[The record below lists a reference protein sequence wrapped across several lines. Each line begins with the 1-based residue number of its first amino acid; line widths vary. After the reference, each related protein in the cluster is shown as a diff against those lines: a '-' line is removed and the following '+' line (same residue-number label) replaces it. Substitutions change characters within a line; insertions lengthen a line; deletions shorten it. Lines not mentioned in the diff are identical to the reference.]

1 MHLNDLK
8 SCDDIRVP
16 RFIFDYVTHKSDH
29 VELHGFADGSK
40 DAGQLPGGGT
50 SIYLGYGDVPPFR
63 VTFCSKLCSL
73 RVCFSSY
80 PKLCSLRVYIFLHF
94 STQGR
99 YFLFFISSKVLNFSP
114 TLNLISTIVSTTY
127 PYLSSSILCTP
138 LNVALNI
145 EPPASDSSG
154 ETRRS
159 SRKRTA
165 LVREM

>member
-1 MHLNDLK
+1 MFNVVYGLNA
-8 SCDDIRVP
+8 R
-16 RFIFDYVTHKSDH
+16 
-29 VELHGFADGSK
+29 GG
-40 DAGQLPGGGT
+40 GGGGT

-80 PKLCSLRVYIFLHF
+80 PKLCSLRVYVFLHF

-99 YFLFFISSKVLNFSP
+99 YFLFFISSKVVNFSP

-165 LVREM
+165 LVRDFS

>member
-1 MHLNDLK
+1 MKVVFKLGLK
-8 SCDDIRVP
+8 R
-16 RFIFDYVTHKSDH
+16 
-29 VELHGFADGSK
+29 GSFWNMWPK
-40 DAGQLPGGGT
+40 LVDVMPGGGGT

-80 PKLCSLRVYIFLHF
+80 PKLCSLKVYIFLHH

-99 YFLFFISSKVLNFSP
+99 YFLFFISSKVFNFSP

-138 LNVALNI
+138 LNVAQ
-145 EPPASDSSG
+145 
-154 ETRRS
+154 ETLAQTLYV
-159 SRKRTA
+159 KA
-165 LVREM
+165 

>member
-1 MHLNDLK
+1 MKKNKKND
-8 SCDDIRVP
+8 DFEGTVP
-16 RFIFDYVTHKSDH
+16 
-29 VELHGFADGSK
+29 GG
-40 DAGQLPGGGT
+40 GGGGGT

-94 STQGR
+94 SAQGR
-99 YFLFFISSKVLNFSP
+99 YFVFFISSKVLNFSP

-165 LVREM
+165 LVRDFRERNVRRCAILML

>member
-1 MHLNDLK
+1 MHLNIGRQIINIVLTK
-8 SCDDIRVP
+8 NALL
-16 RFIFDYVTHKSDH
+16 FIFGKAIPW
-29 VELHGFADGSK
+29 G
-40 DAGQLPGGGT
+40 GGGT

-80 PKLCSLRVYIFLHF
+80 PKLCSLRVYIFLYF
-94 STQGR
+94 STPGR
-99 YFLFFISSKVLNFSP
+99 YFVFFISSKVLNFSP

-145 EPPASDSSG
+145 EPPASDQLPV
-154 ETRRS
+154 
-159 SRKRTA
+159 KHVV
-165 LVREM
+165 LREKEPP

>member
-1 MHLNDLK
+1 MAWMNPWHMVFKHLPM
-8 SCDDIRVP
+8 VP
-16 RFIFDYVTHKSDH
+16 LSSVVANIMKFYRHDRAV
-29 VELHGFADGSK
+29 L
-40 DAGQLPGGGT
+40 
-50 SIYLGYGDVPPFR
+50 YLGYGDVPPFR

-99 YFLFFISSKVLNFSP
+99 YFVFFISSKVLNFSP

-127 PYLSSSILCTP
+127 PYLSSSIPCTP

-165 LVREM
+165 LVRDFS